1 MCVVRT
7 LSWTVQ
13 VSPATKHKI
22 VLNST
27 RQPVQI
33 SPATTPQQ
41 QQYPATWPSDHICA
55 DSWYPATYKGRS
67 SNYWV
72 LNPAPYDINKSL
84 RGRKGSM
91 RRCST
96 WFFSLTAWRIGEIW
110 RNLTRE
116 FIILSSHY
124 QHLSAQWP
132 LHHLWLCRRHHHH
145 VCRGPSC
152 NTGSQTNAYLPTGP
166 IHSLLL
172 IPPVPTHDP
181 AGLHLLASVAVHE
194 AGERPSTLLR
204 PFNPA
209 RVVKKILNLEFVD
222 MAEITRDGNCEPVPG
237 SNTCQQHVPT
247 FPNKRLPYGSHHGS
261 QTKLLNSL
269 PTWQQSS
276 GLNETSK

>member
-27 RQPVQI
+27 RRPVQI

-72 LNPAPYDINKSL
+72 LNPAPYHINKSL

-110 RNLTRE
+110 HGSSSYYHHTINIYQLNGLCTTFGYAAGTTTTSAEDPAAIRVAKQMLTSPQVPSIASFSYHLYPPTIRQASTSWPQSRFMRQVSAPPHYWGRLTR
-116 FIILSSHY
+116 
-124 QHLSAQWP
+124 
-132 LHHLWLCRRHHHH
+132 
-145 VCRGPSC
+145 
-152 NTGSQTNAYLPTGP
+152 
-166 IHSLLL
+166 
-172 IPPVPTHDP
+172 
-181 AGLHLLASVAVHE
+181 
-194 AGERPSTLLR
+194 
-204 PFNPA
+204 
-209 RVVKKILNLEFVD
+209 
-222 MAEITRDGNCEPVPG
+222 PG
-237 SNTCQQHVPT
+237 WSRK
-247 FPNKRLPYGSHHGS
+247 F
-261 QTKLLNSL
+261 
-269 PTWQQSS
+269 WI
-276 GLNETSK
+276 